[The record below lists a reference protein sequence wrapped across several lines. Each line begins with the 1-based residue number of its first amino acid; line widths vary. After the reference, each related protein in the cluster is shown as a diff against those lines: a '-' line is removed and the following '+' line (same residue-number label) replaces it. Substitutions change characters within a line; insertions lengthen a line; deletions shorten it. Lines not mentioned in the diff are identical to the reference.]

1 MTWNTVNGSML
12 SFVKGKTTTYYTYSS
27 DGQRISKNVGNYKT
41 AYIYNAG
48 MLIAEENKDYRIN
61 YYYDADGIVTEI
73 GYRAKKA
80 DGTLL
85 NEVFYFFSRN
95 GQGDIIGI
103 YRNSDST
110 LVGTYEYDLWGNVVS
125 ISENVFTNSKK
136 IKVTDSDG
144 ILKKNPLRYRGC
156 YFDSESGFYYLNA
169 RYYDPKVHRFIS
181 ADTVIA
187 GVSSD
192 VSGYNLFAYC
202 NNDPINQMDATG
214 EWPQLTNKQK
224 VAVGLAAI
232 GVAAVLTVATD
243 GLGGPVACF
252 ALGAL
257 EGSIT
262 GAVTGAASE
271 AAIYGGIAFITS
283 GGDLEK
289 TKQAAIDGA
298 CDGFMSG
305 SITGFITG
313 GMTSNHCF
321 VAGTVVITVAGKK
334 AIEYI
339 REGDLV
345 LSEDPDT
352 GDVTYKKVLETY
364 INETTELI
372 HLNIDGE
379 EIVTTPTH
387 PFYVKDKGF
396 IQAGDLLEGSILVD
410 SKGNGCYSVCKLG
423 DGIESAVASHEE
435 NLVTITNSK
444 DVDEALIKATVT
456 DAGYEYAGIA

>member
-1 MTWNTVNGSML
+1 M
-12 SFVKGKTTTYYTYSS
+12 
-27 DGQRISKNVGNYKT
+27 
-41 AYIYNAG
+41 
-48 MLIAEENKDYRIN
+48 
-61 YYYDADGIVTEI
+61 
-73 GYRAKKA
+73 
-80 DGTLL
+80 
-85 NEVFYFFSRN
+85 
-95 GQGDIIGI
+95 
-103 YRNSDST
+103 
-110 LVGTYEYDLWGNVVS
+110 
-125 ISENVFTNSKK
+125 
-136 IKVTDSDG
+136 
-144 ILKKNPLRYRGC
+144 
-156 YFDSESGFYYLNA
+156 
-169 RYYDPKVHRFIS
+169 HRFIN

-202 NNDPINQMDATG
+202 NNDPVNQMDTSG
-214 EWPQLTNKQK
+214 SWPQLTNKQK
-224 VAVGLAAI
+224 VAVGLAVI
-232 GVAAVLTVATD
+232 GVAAVLTVATA

-262 GAVTGAASE
+262 GAVTGAASG
-271 AAIYGGIAFITS
+271 AAISGGIAFISS
-283 GGDLEK
+283 GGDLQQ
-289 TKQAAIDGA
+289 TKQAAINGA

-345 LSEDPDT
+345 LSEDPET

-372 HLNIDGE
+372 HLSIDGE
-379 EIVTTPTH
+379 EIVTTPAH

-410 SKGNGCYSVCKLG
+410 SEGNELHLKIKRWEHLQSPVPVYNFAVEDYHTYFVGDNEVLVHNECGVQKHHFFSDKNKTFTPKFEEITSKYGLDLKNAWNIEPMSNHCGRHTIAYHEYMLEKLYSIHSEANGNQEIFLKLFN
-423 DGIESAVASHEE
+423 EVKQ
-435 NLVTITNSK
+435 TIINTP
-444 DVDEALIKATVT
+444 EIL
-456 DAGYEYAGIA
+456 YMR